1 MQPSVIILLGAPG
14 AGKGTQ
20 AVRLAAARGL
30 PHVSTG
36 DLFRENLKQETALG
50 KQAKGYMESGK
61 LVPDE
66 LVLDML
72 FARVARPDCVRG
84 YVLDGFPRT
93 LPQAEAFARR
103 LGESNGQRG
112 TPIAVNFV
120 VRDATI
126 VERAAG
132 RLTCTACGNIQHL
145 RNAPPRVAGKCDR
158 CAGELFQ
165 RADDAPH
172 VVAERLR
179 VYHEQTAPLVGY
191 YARAGVLRELDG
203 EQSPDAVFRALT
215 NVLPPQEAA

>member
-1 MQPSVIILLGAPG
+1 MQRPFVIILLGAPG

-36 DLFRENLKQETALG
+36 DLFRENLKLETPLG
-50 KQAKGYMESGK
+50 KQAKGYMESGW

-93 LPQAEAFARR
+93 LPQAQAFGER
-103 LGESNGQRG
+103 LGRIE
-112 TPIAVNFV
+112 PIVIDFV

-132 RLTCTACGNIQHL
+132 RLTCKACGNIQHA
-145 RNAPPRVAGKCDR
+145 RFAPPRVAGKCDR
-158 CAGELFQ
+158 CSAELVQ
-165 RADDAPH
+165 RPDDAPA
-172 VVAERLR
+172 VVTERLR
-179 VYHEQTAPLVGY
+179 VYHEQTQPLVGY
-191 YARAGVLRELDG
+191 YQTAGVLRELDG
-203 EQSPDAVFRALT
+203 EQSPEAVFRSLMGL
-215 NVLPPQEAA
+215 LPPQEAA